1 MLKPEEILLAVA
13 KFITIHGGSM
23 NYEEYINQNLWA
35 QVEEVSIDNIT
46 RLDQQLTKMGIS
58 VDPNDLEDIL
68 DLIKEKVIK
77 TVDN

>member
-1 MLKPEEILLAVA
+1 MLAVE

-23 NYEEYINQNLWA
+23 SYEEYINQNLWA
-35 QVEEVSIDNIT
+35 QVEEVSIDSISD
-46 RLDQQLTKMGIS
+46 LDKKLTQMGIS

-68 DLIKEKVIK
+68 DLIKEKVMK

>member
-1 MLKPEEILLAVA
+1 
-13 KFITIHGGSM
+13 M
-23 NYEEYINQNLWA
+23 NYQEYTNQNLWA
-35 QVEEVSIDNIT
+35 QVEEVSIDNVT

-68 DLIKEKVIK
+68 DLIKEKVVK

>member
-1 MLKPEEILLAVA
+1 M
-13 KFITIHGGSM
+13 S
-23 NYEEYINQNLWA
+23 YEEYINQNLWA
-35 QVEEVSIDNIT
+35 QVEEVSIDSISD
-46 RLDQQLTKMGIS
+46 LDKKLTKMGIS

>member
-1 MLKPEEILLAVA
+1 
-13 KFITIHGGSM
+13 M
-23 NYEEYINQNLWA
+23 NYQEYTNQNLWA
-35 QVEEVSIDNIT
+35 QVEEVSIDNVT

-68 DLIKEKVIK
+68 DLIKEKVMK

>member
-1 MLKPEEILLAVA
+1 MAE

-23 NYEEYINQNLWA
+23 SYEEYINQNLWA

-46 RLDQQLTKMGIS
+46 KLDQQLTQMGIS
-58 VDPNDLEDIL
+58 VDANDLEDIL
-68 DLIKEKVIK
+68 DLIKEKVMK